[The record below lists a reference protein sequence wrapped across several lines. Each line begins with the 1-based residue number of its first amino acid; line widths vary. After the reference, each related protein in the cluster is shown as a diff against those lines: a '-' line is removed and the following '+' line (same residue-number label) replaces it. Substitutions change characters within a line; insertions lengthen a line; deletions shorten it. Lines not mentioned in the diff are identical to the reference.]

1 MAEPTSN
8 ERSTLFGFLNS
19 TVGKVT
25 LVISF
30 VTTVFTAFRLFSG
43 DSRLAII
50 VLFAVGTGVLFIA
63 SVYVLFKK
71 NEIRT
76 TTFKDGLRVNKE
88 FAYSKYQRMAAVAI
102 LLVVA
107 GIWGVAI
114 FYKKLTPFGAIR
126 GIDILAGKTVTI
138 EGFVLTAGGE
148 PANNALVTLYL
159 NGKLLER
166 KAAADGKFSFTDLD
180 PSQFGTGEILFTA
193 KLGNLETQLPIT
205 PSTSQLSNLII
216 KLPPGP
222 PPFSVEYFILEGPAI
237 DFLLRGEIETR
248 WAKKLGGSA
257 PIAGN
262 DVFSDLK
269 KLINNFSSPFQ
280 YEQFEVSNSEN
291 QSKSKPIIDRQ
302 TGSKSQ
308 KRPFFLGGSKD
319 HLLDRSLSRD
329 EFAGLLNPEQKWHLI
344 VTPDD
349 DPQSRTAGLPP
360 GISEQSFF
368 FWRFATSDDVKMV
381 LQTDYLN
388 DRKEADFYR
397 YITSEYLP
405 PDFFIF
411 SMRSSSSSGGC
422 LPATRVSLES
432 RSLKLRIAVLEN
444 TSEKPIR
451 IGKFSIKQNNLNRL
465 RSRDENESMLSAR
478 EFEQKSYFTPEVLKP
493 NEKFVIPIELLLA
506 NGTDEDLNE
515 PRYTRA
521 TPSKV
526 LNSLSKVDSV
536 DLPVVTT
543 EGEEWE
549 GRPDQQVTVSTS
561 VLMNMIRSHG
571 ENPNLK
577 KEFVFG
583 SSQKIES
590 VEVDGV
596 TYPFR
601 PLDTSVLVMSGGFM
615 GASCPYIFTFS
626 TEDNLWI
633 NEGTILTDLNG
644 KWKESTDEKEL
655 TRFDGSILIRERDPE
670 TSYIDKLYIR
680 AINHDGTETILA
692 PKNNKLG
699 RVDQNYLVLRQGEQ
713 ERIDFVFPPELGG
726 RKFILGARGYY
737 IPYAK

>member
-25 LVISF
+25 LVITF
-30 VTTVFTAFRLFSG
+30 VTTVFTAFRLFVG

-50 VLFAVGTGVLFIA
+50 VMFAVGTGMLFIA
-63 SVYVLFKK
+63 SVYVLLKK

-76 TTFKDGLRVNKE
+76 ATFKHGLKVNKE
-88 FAYSKYQRMAAVAI
+88 FAYPKHQRMAAVAI

-107 GIWGVAI
+107 GTWGVAV
-114 FYKKLTPFGAIR
+114 FYKKLTPFGEIR

-148 PANNALVTLYL
+148 PADNALVTLFL

-166 KAAADGKFSFTDLD
+166 KAAADGKFSFSDLD
-180 PSQFGTGEILFTA
+180 PSQFGTGEIVFTA
-193 KLGNLETQLPIT
+193 KLGNLEAKLPIN
-205 PSTSQLSNLII
+205 PSTDQLSNLII

-237 DFLLRGEIETR
+237 DFLLQGKIETR
-248 WAKKLGGSA
+248 WAKKLGGDT

-262 DVFSDLK
+262 DVFNDLK

-280 YEQFEVSNSEN
+280 YEQFEISNSES
-291 QSKSKPIIDRQ
+291 QSRETIYDQQ

-308 KRPFFLGGSKD
+308 NRPFFLGGSKD
-319 HLLDRSLSRD
+319 HPLDRDLSRD
-329 EFAGLLNPEQKWHLI
+329 EFAELLNPEEKWHLI
-344 VTPDD
+344 VTPE
-349 DPQSRTAGLPP
+349 RGLTAKRPRVLPD
-360 GISEQSFF
+360 ITAESFF

-381 LQTDYLN
+381 LQTEYLN

-411 SMRSSSSSGGC
+411 SMQSSSSSGGC
-422 LPATRVSLES
+422 IPATRVSLES

-465 RSRDENESMLSAR
+465 RSRDENESMLSAH
-478 EFEQKSYFTPEVLKP
+478 EFEQKGYFTPDVLKP

-506 NGTDEDLNE
+506 NGADEDLNE

-526 LNSLSKVDSV
+526 LNALSKVDRV

-561 VLMNMIRSHG
+561 VLMNMIRSPG

-590 VEVDGV
+590 VEVDGI

-644 KWKESTDEKEL
+644 KWKESTYEKEL

-680 AINHDGTETILA
+680 AINHDGTETILT

-726 RKFILGARGYY
+726 RKFILGAKGYY